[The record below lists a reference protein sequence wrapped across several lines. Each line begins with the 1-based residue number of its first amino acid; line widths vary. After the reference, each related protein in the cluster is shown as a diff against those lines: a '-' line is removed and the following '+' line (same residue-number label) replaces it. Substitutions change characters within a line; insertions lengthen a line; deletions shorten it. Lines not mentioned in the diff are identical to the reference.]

1 MHSMNVDAVSDIFRR
16 VLENDDVRADSDF
29 FVMGGDSLLATRVLS
44 AVARSWGVELDF
56 DDFMT
61 APTPDALAKKIASM
75 A

>member
-1 MHSMNVDAVSDIFRR
+1 
-16 VLENDDVRADSDF
+16 
-29 FVMGGDSLLATRVLS
+29 MGGDSLLATRVLS

-61 APTPDALAKKIASM
+61 SPTPDALAKKIASM